1 MAGEGGDLGG
11 AEVGRPF
18 GDGVPEGAA
27 GGLAAFLRGI
37 GIGGVVKELVSLDRV
52 REEKA
57 EGGDGPHA
65 EGGVVVC
72 PVRAGIVAEGL
83 GVEAEAEGDEE
94 VVGPQGEVFEAG
106 AGSGREC
113 NPALRG
119 VDEGAE
125 LAAVSAGGLG
135 GLTGG
140 DARLGFVPGE
150 IAGGDRRAGVG
161 GGGRFHPGDAG
172 SERRDQG
179 GNAIPPSA

>member
-1 MAGEGGDLGG
+1 MTGEGGDLGG
-11 AEVGRPF
+11 VEIGGKG
-18 GDGVPEGAA
+18 GDGIPEGKA
-27 GGLAAFLRGI
+27 GAFPHVVGGI
-37 GIGGVVKELVSLDRV
+37 GIRGVIEELVGFLGV
-52 REEKA
+52 REEEA
-57 EGGDGPHA
+57 EGGNGPHA

-72 PVRAGIVAEGL
+72 PVRAGIMAEGL

-94 VVGPQGEVFEAG
+94 VVGPQGEAFEAG

-150 IAGGDRRAGVG
+150 IAGRDRRAGVG
-161 GGGRFHPGDAG
+161 GRFHGW
-172 SERRDQG
+172 
-179 GNAIPPSA
+179 

>member
-1 MAGEGGDLGG
+1 MTGEGGDLGG
-11 AEVGRPF
+11 VVGGGGP
-18 GDGVPEGAA
+18 GDDGAKLTL
-27 GGLAAFLRGI
+27 GGLAAFLGGI
-37 GIGGVVKELVSLDRV
+37 GIGGLIQEAEGLFRLGED
-52 REEKA
+52 KA
-57 EGGDGPHA
+57 QGGDGPHA

-72 PVRAGIVAEGL
+72 PVRAGIMAEGL

-94 VVGPQGEVFEAG
+94 VVGPQGEAFEAG
-106 AGSGREC
+106 AGSGRGC
-113 NPALRG
+113 NPARRG

-161 GGGRFHPGDAG
+161 GRFHGW
-172 SERRDQG
+172 
-179 GNAIPPSA
+179 